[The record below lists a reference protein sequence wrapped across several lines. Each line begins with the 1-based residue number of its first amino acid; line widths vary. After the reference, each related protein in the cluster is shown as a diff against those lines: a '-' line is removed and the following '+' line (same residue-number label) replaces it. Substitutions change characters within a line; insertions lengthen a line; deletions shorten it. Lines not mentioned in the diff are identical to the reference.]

1 VNKLKHDLKKKM
13 KKTKIICT
21 LGPKTSSKGIIQNMI
36 EGGMDCVR
44 LNCSHGNYEEKLD
57 KINIVRSLSDS
68 TAIMLDTRG
77 PEIRT
82 GIIESIYSADKECEG
97 EVYLNDGDSIIL
109 TTEDVIGTKN
119 RVSISYKNIIKEVK
133 PKQRI
138 YIDDGL
144 IELEVIKIH
153 GNDIICKVLN
163 GEKLGSKKTVAFPGL
178 DISLDSITS
187 DDIRDI
193 EFAIRYNL
201 DFLALSFV
209 KSKDDII
216 KIKNIIKKRSA
227 KIKVIAKI
235 ETVEA
240 VNRIDEIIEASDG
253 IMVARGDL
261 AVDISPKN
269 VPIVQ
274 KDIVKRCNLAA
285 KPVII
290 ATQMLNSMINNP
302 MPTRAEVNDVANAII
317 DGADAVM
324 LSGETANGKYPVKAL
339 KQMSDIARAVEESF
353 DFDAK
358 KEISCG
364 IDDNIASFI
373 SKSVYSATKSL
384 DLGAVIAATSSGF
397 TARLISRFKLNIPI
411 IAITASPDTYRQL
424 ALSWGVYPLLG
435 EFAAKSRQIV
445 IDSIDLALQNKLI
458 TKDDT
463 VVVTAG
469 VPVGQIGTTNLLE
482 IHRIKS
488 FLLYHQRK

>member
-1 VNKLKHDLKKKM
+1 M

-21 LGPKTSSKGIIQNMI
+21 LGPKTSSKSIIQNMI
-36 EGGMDCVR
+36 ESGMDCVR

-57 KINIVRSLSDS
+57 KINIVRRLSDS
-68 TAIMLDTRG
+68 IAIMFDTRG

-82 GIIESIYSADKECEG
+82 GIIESIYSDDKECEG
-97 EVYLNDGDSIIL
+97 EVYLNDGDNIIL

-138 YIDDGL
+138 YLDDGL
-144 IELEVIKIH
+144 IELEVIKIN
-153 GNDIICKVLN
+153 GNDVICKVLN
-163 GEKLGSKKTVAFPGL
+163 GEKLGSKKTVALPGL

-216 KIKNIIKKRSA
+216 KIKNIVKDRGA

-240 VNRIDEIIEASDG
+240 VNNIDEIIEASDG

-324 LSGETANGKYPVKAL
+324 LSGETANGKYPLKAL

-353 DFDAK
+353 YFDAK
-358 KEISCG
+358 TEISCG

-373 SKSVYSATKSL
+373 SKSVYNAAKSL

-411 IAITASPDTYRQL
+411 IAITASLDTYRQL
-424 ALSWGVYPLLG
+424 ALSWGVYPILS

-482 IHRIKS
+482 IHRIES
-488 FLLYHQRK
+488 FLSYHRRK